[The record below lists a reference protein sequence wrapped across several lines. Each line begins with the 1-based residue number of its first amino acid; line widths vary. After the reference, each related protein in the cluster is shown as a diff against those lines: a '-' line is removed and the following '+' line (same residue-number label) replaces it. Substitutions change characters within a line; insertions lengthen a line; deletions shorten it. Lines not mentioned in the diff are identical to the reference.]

1 MKKKNVNIEFI
12 GECVDLSSDG
22 KGVVKYN
29 SIVGFVDNF
38 LPGEK
43 AEIIITYL
51 KKDIFFGKVK
61 NYITISKN
69 RVKPKC
75 PCFYECGGCSIMH
88 LSYDEQLKYKQNK
101 VQECLKRIGGINI
114 NVQPTIGM

>member
-12 GECVDLSSDG
+12 GECIDLSSDG
-22 KGVVKYN
+22 KGVVKYD

-51 KKDIFFGKVK
+51 KKDIF
-61 NYITISKN
+61 
-69 RVKPKC
+69 
-75 PCFYECGGCSIMH
+75 
-88 LSYDEQLKYKQNK
+88 
-101 VQECLKRIGGINI
+101 
-114 NVQPTIGM
+114 